1 MKADHILQ
9 AIISISGG
17 VLSYAMG
24 GYDLLLKTMLALTII
39 DFMTG
44 TGQAI
49 YHGKFKAMVCAK
61 GTIRKVYMYLTV
73 ALAVIIQHFL
83 GDNIPIRETVIVFY
97 IIYEGMSAIENIG
110 KVIPYPAKLREIFES
125 LNDKYE

>member
-24 GYDLLLKTMLALTII
+24 GFDLLIKTMLALTII
-39 DFMTG
+39 DFVTG

-49 YHGKFKAMVCAK
+49 YHGKFKARECAK

-110 KVIPYPAKLREIFES
+110 KVIAYPAKLREIFES

>member
-24 GYDLLLKTMLALTII
+24 GFDLLLKTMLALTII

-49 YHGKFKAMVCAK
+49 YHGKFKAMESAK
-61 GTIRKVYMYLTV
+61 GTIRKVYVSDGSAGSYHSTLFRR
-73 ALAVIIQHFL
+73 QHTNSRNRDSVL
-83 GDNIPIRETVIVFY
+83 HH
-97 IIYEGMSAIENIG
+97 
-110 KVIPYPAKLREIFES
+110 L
-125 LNDKYE
+125 